1 MKQVSLL
8 FYILIFFGCT
18 DPDLWNEEIL
28 EQAKLEAI
36 EISEL
41 EKEFMYGM
49 VWLLVDDDNDS
60 FTGWVKES
68 YPSQSIKKIGYL
80 KQGQKQGLWLS
91 WYENGNIASKIEWE
105 KDRLSGLYKHWYKN
119 GAIHAFGQ
127 TTDGEMNGEWLEYY
141 SNSQLQAHSLNQ
153 MGKCVWKK
161 VWRKNGEICG
171 DSKLENGNGF
181 FYEYYE
187 NGVPPRKRIFRDG
200 VEIKFPITRGL

>member
-1 MKQVSLL
+1 MKQVSQL
-8 FYILIFFGCT
+8 FFFLIFFGCT
-18 DPDLWNEEIL
+18 DPDLWNEDTL
-28 EQAKLEAI
+28 EEAKLEAI

-49 VWLLVDDDNDS
+49 VWLLVDDDNDT

-68 YPSQSIKKIGYL
+68 YPSQSLKRIGYL

-105 KDRLSGLYKHWYKN
+105 KDGLSGLYKHWYKN
-119 GAIHAFGQ
+119 GAIHAFGH
-127 TTDGEMNGEWLEYY
+127 TTDGEMDGEWLEYY

-161 VWRKNGEICG
+161 IWIKNGEICA

-187 NGVPPRKRIFRDG
+187 NGDPPKKRIFQDG
-200 VEIKFPITRGL
+200 VEIKFPPTRGL

>member
-1 MKQVSLL
+1 MKQVSQL
-8 FYILIFFGCT
+8 FFFLIFFGCT
-18 DPDLWNEEIL
+18 DPDLWNEDTL
-28 EQAKLEAI
+28 EEAKLEAI

-49 VWLLVDDDNDS
+49 VWLLVDDDNDT

-68 YPSQSIKKIGYL
+68 YPSQSLKRIGYL

-119 GAIHAFGQ
+119 GAIHAFGH
-127 TTDGEMNGEWLEYY
+127 TTDGEMDGEWLEYY

-161 VWRKNGEICG
+161 IWIKNGEICA

-187 NGVPPRKRIFRDG
+187 NGDPPLKRIFQDG
-200 VEIKFPITRGL
+200 VEIKFPTTRGL